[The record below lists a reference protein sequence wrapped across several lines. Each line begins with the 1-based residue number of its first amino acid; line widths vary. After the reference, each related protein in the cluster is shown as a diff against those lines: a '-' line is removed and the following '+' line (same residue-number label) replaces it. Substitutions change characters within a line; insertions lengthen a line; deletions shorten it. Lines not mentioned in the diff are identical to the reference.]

1 MSKPILL
8 VPLILKNPSEYNL
21 LTSKQIKFVRCC
33 NATLTLL
40 AHFYLQVFVSLVPT
54 RVGWGGPTFLWFF
67 SKKTRVA
74 GILPHSSGSLSLCFL
89 RYNASWVHKSV
100 WIHMWC
106 CQPLPDVVSFSKGK
120 RASQESPGSFKAGTK
135 AYVDQGALYVKA
147 MLGHVTHTPQN
158 ACHSSK

>member
-40 AHFYLQVFVSLVPT
+40 THFYLQVFVSLVPT
-54 RVGWGGPTFLWFF
+54 RVGW
-67 SKKTRVA
+67 VV
-74 GILPHSSGSLSLCFL
+74 PHSSGFFRRKRASQESCHIHRVH

-158 ACHSSK
+158 PCHSSK

>member
-40 AHFYLQVFVSLVPT
+40 THFYLQVFVSLVPT

-74 GILPHSSGSLSLCFL
+74 GILPHSSGSQVQCVLGSQVSVNSHVMLPAPAGCRFFFQGKTGLTGIAGKFQSWNKGICWPRSTVRKGDVGSCDSHPTKRVSLF
-89 RYNASWVHKSV
+89 
-100 WIHMWC
+100 
-106 CQPLPDVVSFSKGK
+106 
-120 RASQESPGSFKAGTK
+120 
-135 AYVDQGALYVKA
+135 
-147 MLGHVTHTPQN
+147 
-158 ACHSSK
+158 